1 MKVVFEGA
9 FGRRAQRRLKSEFV
23 VWLTSID
30 DLGRPQPRPVWFHWD
45 GANLLIYSQPKT
57 GKVRQIAA
65 RPHVAM
71 HFNADEHGSDVV
83 VLLGEARLVNRVPP
97 DRRKAYLRKYRTAI
111 SDLEMTPDSFME
123 DYSVPIL
130 VSPTAL
136 RGF

>member
-1 MKVVFEGA
+1 MKVAFEGA

-57 GKVRQIAA
+57 GKVRQIAT

-83 VLLGEARLVNRVPP
+83 VLLGEARLARRGPP
-97 DRRKAYLRKYRTAI
+97 ER
-111 SDLEMTPDSFME
+111 PQGSFRQ
-123 DYSVPIL
+123 D
-130 VSPTAL
+130 
-136 RGF
+136 

>member
-9 FGRRAQRRLKSEFV
+9 FGRRAQRRLKSELV

-45 GANLLIYSQPKT
+45 GTNLLICSQPRT

-65 RPHVAM
+65 RPHVAL
-71 HFNADEHGSDVV
+71 HFNADEQGNDVV
-83 VLLGEARLVNRVPP
+83 VLSGEARLVKRVPP
-97 DRRKAYLRKYRTAI
+97 DRLKAYLRKYRSAI
-111 SDLEMTPDSFME
+111 AGLEMTPESFMG